1 MVRWLFL
8 DLNSY
13 FASVEQ
19 ELHPELRGKPIAVVP
34 LMADTTF
41 CIAASYEAKAFGV
54 KTGTRVDEAKRMCP
68 GLLCI
73 QARHDHY
80 VEYHHKIVD
89 AVESCVPVHAVI
101 SIDEMVSKLTGS
113 QQNTDKA
120 RSLALSIKATIREK
134 VGSTLRCSIGL
145 ATNRFLAK
153 VASDMQKPDG
163 LTVIEQKDL
172 PDILLTLQTRDF
184 PGIGPRMEKRLQEHE
199 IFTVKQLLDCSETTM
214 RKIWGGVVGERF
226 WHLLRAIG
234 TGRWDL
240 AALCV
245 PFAFGTFLLVG
256 KVGSATNYLFEMTM
270 VACWVTGLT
279 LAEIRHTTPTLH
291 PLRPVLPI
299 LLTLGASFPTHLPHF
314 YGEWKIFDWGGT
326 PGRTSGDLTGTL
338 VSRLRQIPEPIFSQD
353 AGVALLSGHK
363 LVWDPFIMT
372 QLTQE
377 GRFDPE
383 PFHKMI
389 RAKEFNALVLPFDTG
404 LGPNA
409 WKDTGWWSQFT
420 EEVAAEIDK
429 AYRAI
434 PASPY
439 DPRTQ
444 DPRLRGYF
452 SPFGTN
458 YLYLK
463 R

>member
-1 MVRWLFL
+1 LFL

-226 WHLLRAIG
+226 WHLLRGEDVEGLETHRRTVGHSHVLPPAERTNEG
-234 TGRWDL
+234 
-240 AALCV
+240 
-245 PFAFGTFLLVG
+245 AFGVAQKLVH
-256 KVGSATNYLFEMTM
+256 KA
-270 VACWVTGLT
+270 A
-279 LAEIRHTTPTLH
+279 
-291 PLRPVLPI
+291 
-299 LLTLGASFPTHLPHF
+299 
-314 YGEWKIFDWGGT
+314 
-326 PGRTSGDLTGTL
+326 
-338 VSRLRQIPEPIFSQD
+338 SRLRRMDYWCSSL
-353 AGVALLSGHK
+353 ALYMK
-363 LVWDPFIMT
+363 FMN
-372 QLTQE
+372 
-377 GRFDPE
+377 
-383 PFHKMI
+383 
-389 RAKEFNALVLPFDTG
+389 RAKWETHVNFVECQDTLTLLEALQRLWNGIPKTGKPLAVGVTLYNLVPDHLHNFGIFDEEKRTG
-404 LGPNA
+404 LAQAMDKLNA
-409 WKDTGWWSQFT
+409 KYGKMA
-420 EEVAAEIDK
+420 VH
-429 AYRAI
+429 
-434 PASPY
+434 
-439 DPRTQ
+439 
-444 DPRLRGYF
+444 
-452 SPFGTN
+452 FGGV
-458 YLYLK
+458 
-463 R
+463 